1 MWREGTLVL
10 LIGRHTHLSCVWG
23 WGHSVGMNK
32 DGGHTG
38 MTREEG
44 GHTCG
49 LSGQGLGDTLG
60 G

>member
-1 MWREGTLVL
+1 M
-10 LIGRHTHLSCVWG
+10 SCVWG

-32 DGGHTG
+32 DRGHTG

-44 GHTCG
+44 GHTGG

-60 G
+60 GKGHLGVVNWKTH

>member
-44 GHTCG
+44 GHTGG
-49 LSGQGLGDTLG
+49 LSG
-60 G
+60 